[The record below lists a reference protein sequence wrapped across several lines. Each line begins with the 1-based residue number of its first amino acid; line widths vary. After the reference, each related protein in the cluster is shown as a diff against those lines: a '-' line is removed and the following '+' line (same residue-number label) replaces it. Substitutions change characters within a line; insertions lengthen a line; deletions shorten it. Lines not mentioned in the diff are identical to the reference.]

1 MDSPPGII
9 IPGAIIKAGS
19 AIEELKPGSG
29 GSERGVGRPVE
40 EARLQLSAP
49 EVTEVNDCH
58 DNRGHASGDTR
69 HFRDCAAQNREVLGE
84 HKTESKFYHQ
94 CDNT

>member
-1 MDSPPGII
+1 MVDSPPGII

-29 GSERGVGRPVE
+29 GSESGPGRPVE

-49 EVTEVNDCH
+49 EVREVTDCH
-58 DNRGHASGDTR
+58 DNQGHASGYTR
-69 HFRDCAAQNREVLGE
+69 HFRDCVQ
-84 HKTESKFYHQ
+84 HKTERF
-94 CDNT
+94 

>member
-1 MDSPPGII
+1 MVDSPPGII

-29 GSERGVGRPVE
+29 GSESGAGRPVE

-49 EVTEVNDCH
+49 EVTEVRDCH
-58 DNRGHASGDTR
+58 HHGGYASQG
-69 HFRDCAAQNREVLGE
+69 
-84 HKTESKFYHQ
+84 
-94 CDNT
+94 

>member
-1 MDSPPGII
+1 MYAPPGII

-29 GSERGVGRPVE
+29 GSERPVE

-49 EVTEVNDCH
+49 EVREVRDCH
-58 DNRGHASGDTR
+58 HHRGHASGDTR
-69 HFRDCAAQNREVLGE
+69 HFRDCVQ
-84 HKTESKFYHQ
+84 HKTERF
-94 CDNT
+94 